1 MLMIAWTT
9 VATRA
14 DAERVLACPDL
25 VAVGLL
31 GASARKARRASASA
45 SAGLAR

>member
-1 MLMIAWTT
+1 MLSDLESKA
-9 VATRA
+9 AAGEAFTRA

-31 GASARKARRASASA
+31 GASATTATRP
-45 SAGLAR
+45 